1 MTVSLNNL
9 NLRGRVN
16 TILLNTI
23 LTEFLENYIINDS
36 RSDVREDKLHKET
49 KGCHMTI
56 K

>member
-1 MTVSLNNL
+1 MTVSLKKL

-23 LTEFLENYIINDS
+23 FMEFLENYIISDS
-36 RSDVREDKLHKET
+36 RSDVREDELHKET